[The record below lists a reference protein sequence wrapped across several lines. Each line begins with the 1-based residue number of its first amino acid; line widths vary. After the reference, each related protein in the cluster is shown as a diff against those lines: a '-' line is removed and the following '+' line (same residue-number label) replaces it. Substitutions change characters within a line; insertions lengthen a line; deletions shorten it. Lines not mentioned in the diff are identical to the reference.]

1 MRPVLLSALLLGAC
15 STPRSPASKA
25 DAAGEEAAEAR
36 PPDPLELR
44 IAGVARGLDGV
55 QAGTS
60 RTPVGG
66 SPPGDTGLPPLDSGL
81 GGDSGAT
88 EPIEACAEGDV
99 TALQDSS
106 VVGTAGATAWF
117 LVPPIFDLS
126 HSAGELGYVARQVTI
141 VAVTASGCTELAV
154 LSDAHSES
162 FQTGFGSTIE
172 GMADR
177 FVAPAGLMTHLLD
190 QGDALW
196 LFSNNSPTWWTID
209 PVAGT
214 VVEQA
219 AFDAPVAGAVLDGTG
234 GAWVSLLPQL
244 PWPEDSGTA
253 VAAQVVAVDALGAP
267 TGVAWTLPFD
277 PVSTGFGR
285 LAEDPPASGS
295 SSFTTT
301 LTPHFLSNALARDED
316 GTLWVVD
323 SESATLA
330 AVDPTDGS
338 SSTVALSVVY
348 PTGIAWEDGQLV
360 LTSGL
365 EGDRATGTVVSVPGI
380 HTVSTVDGSRTA
392 SVDLPEPA
400 GGWNLSRG
408 FVSLSTT
415 TSETQGIYRDGWL
428 GLSGTGAGALLVT
441 DPKGGQLI
449 VVE

>member
-25 DAAGEEAAEAR
+25 DAAGEAAAGEH
-36 PPDPLELR
+36 PSDPLELR

-126 HSAGELGYVARQVTI
+126 HSAGELGYVARPVTI

-209 PVAGT
+209 PSAGT

-234 GAWVSLLPQL
+234 GA
-244 PWPEDSGTA
+244 
-253 VAAQVVAVDALGAP
+253 
-267 TGVAWTLPFD
+267 
-277 PVSTGFGR
+277 
-285 LAEDPPASGS
+285 
-295 SSFTTT
+295 
-301 LTPHFLSNALARDED
+301 
-316 GTLWVVD
+316 
-323 SESATLA
+323 
-330 AVDPTDGS
+330 
-338 SSTVALSVVY
+338 
-348 PTGIAWEDGQLV
+348 
-360 LTSGL
+360 
-365 EGDRATGTVVSVPGI
+365 
-380 HTVSTVDGSRTA
+380 
-392 SVDLPEPA
+392 
-400 GGWNLSRG
+400 
-408 FVSLSTT
+408 
-415 TSETQGIYRDGWL
+415 
-428 GLSGTGAGALLVT
+428 
-441 DPKGGQLI
+441 
-449 VVE
+449 

>member
-1 MRPVLLSALLLGAC
+1 
-15 STPRSPASKA
+15 
-25 DAAGEEAAEAR
+25 
-36 PPDPLELR
+36 
-44 IAGVARGLDGV
+44 
-55 QAGTS
+55 
-60 RTPVGG
+60 
-66 SPPGDTGLPPLDSGL
+66 
-81 GGDSGAT
+81 
-88 EPIEACAEGDV
+88 
-99 TALQDSS
+99 
-106 VVGTAGATAWF
+106 
-117 LVPPIFDLS
+117 
-126 HSAGELGYVARQVTI
+126 
-141 VAVTASGCTELAV
+141 
-154 LSDAHSES
+154 
-162 FQTGFGSTIE
+162 
-172 GMADR
+172 
-177 FVAPAGLMTHLLD
+177 
-190 QGDALW
+190 
-196 LFSNNSPTWWTID
+196 
-209 PVAGT
+209 
-214 VVEQA
+214 
-219 AFDAPVAGAVLDGTG
+219 
-234 GAWVSLLPQL
+234 VSLLPQL